1 MPTGKQELFLFS
13 NKFSDVSQH
22 VRKFFQKSKMMHV
35 YKPHQMGLH
44 YIHVE

>member
-13 NKFSDVSQH
+13 NILSDVSQH
-22 VRKFFQKSKMMHV
+22 VRKFSKMMDV